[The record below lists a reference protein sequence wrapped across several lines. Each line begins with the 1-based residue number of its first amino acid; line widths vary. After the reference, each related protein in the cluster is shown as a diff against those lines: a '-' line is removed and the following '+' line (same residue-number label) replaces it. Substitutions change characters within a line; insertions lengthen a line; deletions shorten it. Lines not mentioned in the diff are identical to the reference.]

1 MCAKNTSSELSFYVK
16 LFSNFQRPFFS
27 FLSSYTGRDLPV
39 NVAASFSVNLGGK
52 PRKVSVEAVAGVE
65 NVGFKHAGQVIVFEV
80 PSSYSSPI

>member
-1 MCAKNTSSELSFYVK
+1 VSRAFAK
-16 LFSNFQRPFFS
+16 LFSKFHFPFFS
-27 FLSSYTGRDLPV
+27 FSLSSLTGRDLPV

-52 PRKVSVEAVAGVE
+52 PRKISVEAVAGVE

>member
-1 MCAKNTSSELSFYVK
+1 MCAKSISSELSF
-16 LFSNFQRPFFS
+16 REAFFKVS
-27 FLSSYTGRDLPV
+27 SAVSLSLSSLTGRDLPV

-52 PRKVSVEAVAGVE
+52 PRKISVEAVAGVE